1 MNNII
6 FYKVVIVLSF
16 VFIIIASSSCG
27 LGAIGKYATYTS
39 SIGDSLPDT
48 FRVEVPM
55 AFSEGWF
62 TIDGKMNGQEMPFI
76 IDTGADMGLAQ
87 MRTLAKAKATY
98 WGIYPVKSLNAYG
111 QKVETILYYPEHF
124 EIHGLFFTKPLFKAI
139 PSDNYIYDFVSK
151 PILGDDLIKSLC
163 WKFSMD
169 DQKIILFG
177 KQDKNLL
184 EHETKGYTKVEVGWS
199 MKTELTIRPLGKS
212 REFRFDL
219 GFNSEIRVDRETFAE
234 LSKQIM
240 FKKYRYTFN
249 DSTTDTLFLSDYVN
263 VEWGG
268 VEVKDCRIAHA
279 AKVDHNL
286 IGSRFMQRLN
296 FVLAFES
303 LKKRLYIQPSATFK
317 LSESTAYFSDFGFDL
332 KQKKEEAHVALLEV
346 GGLAEAA
353 GLQLQDKVLSID
365 NGAFDLH
372 AEDCH
377 DRLSIYLRDK
387 QSINIRIER
396 GGQVME
402 FNI

>member
-1 MNNII
+1 MNNIVSYRLI
-6 FYKVVIVLSF
+6 DLVSF
-16 VFIIIASSSCG
+16 AFILIICSSCG

-62 TIDGKMNGQEMPFI
+62 TIDGKMNNQEIRFI
-76 IDTGADMGLAQ
+76 IDTGAFMCLAQ
-87 MRTLAKAKATY
+87 TNTLAEIDATL
-98 WGIYPVKSLNAYG
+98 WGTFPIKSLNAYG
-111 QKVETILYYPEHF
+111 EKTETTLYYPNNF
-124 EIHGLFFTKPLFKAI
+124 ELYGLSFKKPLFTAI
-139 PSDNYIYDFVSK
+139 SPNEYIYDFASK
-151 PILGDDLIKSLC
+151 PILGDNLIKALY

-169 DQKIILFG
+169 ERKIILFG
-177 KQDKNLL
+177 KEDKALL
-184 EHETKGYTKVEVGWS
+184 NKEVEGYAKIEMGAS
-199 MKTELTIRPLGKS
+199 KKAELTILPLGKS
-212 REFRFDL
+212 REFLFDL

-249 DSTTDTLFLSDYVN
+249 DNTTDTLFLSDYVN

-268 VEVKDCRIAHA
+268 VEVKDCKIAHA

-317 LSESTAYFSDFGFDL
+317 LSERTAYFSDFGFDL
-332 KQKKEEAHVALLEV
+332 KQKKEEVYIALLEV
-346 GGLAEAA
+346 GGLAEVA

-377 DRLSIYLRDK
+377 DRLSAYLRDR
-387 QSINIRIER
+387 QSVNVRIER

-402 FNI
+402 LNI

>member
-6 FYKVVIVLSF
+6 FYKVVKVLSF

-76 IDTGADMGLAQ
+76 IDTGAFMCLAQ
-87 MRTLAKAKATY
+87 TNTLAEIGATL
-98 WGIYPVKSLNAYG
+98 WGTFPIKSLNAYG
-111 QKVETILYYPEHF
+111 EKTETTLYYPHNF
-124 EIHGLFFTKPLFKAI
+124 ELYGLSFKKPLFTAI
-139 PSDNYIYDFVSK
+139 SPNEYIYDFASK
-151 PILGDDLIKSLC
+151 PILGDNLIKALY

-169 DQKIILFG
+169 ERKIILFG
-177 KQDKNLL
+177 KEDKALL
-184 EHETKGYTKVEVGWS
+184 NKEVKGYAKIEMGAS
-199 MKTELTIRPLGKS
+199 KKTELTIRPLGKS
-212 REFRFDL
+212 REFLFDL
-219 GFNSEIRVDRETFAE
+219 GFNSEIRVDRETFTE

-249 DSTTDTLFLSDYVN
+249 DSITDTLFLSDYVN

-332 KQKKEEAHVALLEV
+332 KQKEEEAHVALLEV

-377 DRLSIYLRDK
+377 DRLSVYLRDK

-396 GGQVME
+396 GGQIME